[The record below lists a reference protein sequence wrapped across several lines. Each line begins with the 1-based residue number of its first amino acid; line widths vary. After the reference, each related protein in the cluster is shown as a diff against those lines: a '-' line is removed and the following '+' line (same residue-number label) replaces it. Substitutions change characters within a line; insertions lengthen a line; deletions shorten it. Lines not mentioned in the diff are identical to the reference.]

1 MSLNPRQTLMLRA
14 FAHSPR
20 NLQFFTNGNASGL
33 SPHTAQMYADEMQ
46 DRGYIECDE
55 RGTYSATP
63 LGLAYLDSHR
73 ETAPA
78 HLIGNFSTPPGSYR
92 ASPLQSTRPGA
103 DDHKRF
109 SSRGLG

>member
-1 MSLNPRQTLMLRA
+1 MNLRQRQLLAWIVQKPRVL
-14 FAHSPR
+14 HD
-20 NLQFFTNGNASGL
+20 FTQKDAMAL
-33 SPHTAQMYADEMQ
+33 SPTIAQTYLDDLT
-46 DRGYIECDE
+46 DRGYVQCDE

-103 DDHKRF
+103 DDHRQYR
-109 SSRGLG
+109 SRGF

>member
-1 MSLNPRQTLMLRA
+1 MNHRQLVMLRA
-14 FAHSPR
+14 FAHAPR

-33 SPHTAQMYADEMQ
+33 SPHTAQMYADDMQ

-73 ETAPA
+73 ETAPSR
-78 HLIGNFSTPPGSYR
+78 LIGNWSTPAGSYTPAPWR
-92 ASPLQSTRPGA
+92 SVRPGA
-103 DDHKRF
+103 EAHRAVK
-109 SSRGLG
+109 SVGGC